1 MKKTF
6 LCLSVAALLSACGG
20 GSGSD
25 NNSSDNT
32 NSYSSPEKLT
42 GTVTE
47 ISGSKIT
54 VNGFELDASNAE
66 VEYDEVPLNLIDIQ
80 KGMRV
85 DVETNRNGV
94 ATEIELDPSLV
105 GEITAVNDNSITV
118 NGSIIPTSTTNV
130 QTYSSTAQYSNSNYQ
145 EGNWVLVDGYIDNSG
160 QWQVQ
165 GIYDASFIHSNEAE
179 IEGPISSLDTTN
191 KTFNIGQTLV
201 SYTGAIE
208 IDDDAPLSDGL
219 WVEVEGHFNGTQFS
233 ATEIDIEDDNQYSGA
248 ELEGVVTWVNNEQT
262 SIELNGRTNIAIT
275 SKTIFD
281 DGKQTDLIEGARIE
295 VELVNGT
302 SGLEAT
308 EIDFENASGSNN
320 NNTKS
325 KKFALSGTAT
335 WVSDNTFTI
344 NGFEFITDS
353 RTQFEDRLS
362 MALIDTQDI
371 EIEGIE
377 STDASGNTIYLVK
390 EVEALETNDNDIDL
404 EGSIVNGMLWGYSK
418 VDGSFGTDGTRT
430 DVDCTLVNLNTDVSN
445 CRVDD

>member
-66 VEYDEVPLNLIDIQ
+66 VEYDEARLNLTDIQ

-105 GEITAVNDNSITV
+105 GEITAVNTDTITV
-118 NGSIIPTSTTNV
+118 NGTDIPTTISTRA
-130 QTYSSTAQYSNSNYQ
+130 YSSTTQYSSTEYQ
-145 EGNWVLVDGYIDNSG
+145 VGDWVLVDGYIDNSG

-165 GIYDASFIHSNEAE
+165 GIYDASFIHCDEAE

-201 SYTGAIE
+201 SYAGAIE